1 MGSKGLIKLVAIFLV
16 LGSMAVQANDK
27 AVIKHRQGVMAAVG
41 GHFSALFTSANMP
54 GMEQFANQQGFH
66 ADALVTLSRISAE
79 GFPAGSDKGKTKAKA
94 AIWAEQDAFNQA
106 MEKFQQAALETQ
118 SAVQQGDTKA
128 LKTALRSLGGSC
140 KGCHYDFKAD

>member
-1 MGSKGLIKLVAIFLV
+1 MGSNGLMKLVAMFLLV
-16 LGSMAVQANDK
+16 ASAAAAANDK
-27 AVIKHRQGVMAAVG
+27 AVIKHRQGVMDAVG

-66 ADALVTLSRISAE
+66 ADALVTLSRIAAE

-94 AIWAEQDAFNQA
+94 EIWTDQETFKQA

-118 SAVQQGDTKA
+118 SAVQKGDSKA

-140 KGCHYDFKAD
+140 KGCHDDFKAD